1 MSSEKRR
8 KLPETGVPTM
18 RGNQRK
24 NLTDEDFGGLD
35 ISSLI
40 DVSFLLLIYF
50 LITSTLEPGESDLG
64 LTMPGD
70 KGPRTVDRFSPDVPH
85 IEIDATGVVIMDE
98 EILDAD
104 PATRRLA
111 LLEDRLS
118 TYLEAYQVYDLAQG
132 PSVQLKVD
140 DSVSGQRFI
149 DVINCLS
156 GLGIDRVSLEAF
168 SEPRGN

>member
-1 MSSEKRR
+1 M
-8 KLPETGVPTM
+8 PTM

-24 NLTDEDFGGLD
+24 NVTDEDFGGLD

-50 LITSTLEPGESDLG
+50 LITSTLEPRESDLG

-70 KGPRTVDRFSPDVPH
+70 RGVKSSEQFLPDSPY
-85 IEIDATGVVIMDE
+85 IEVDATGAVIMDQE
-98 EILDAD
+98 VLDTD
-104 PATRRLA
+104 VGSHQLA
-111 LLEDRLS
+111 LLEDRLT
-118 TYLEAYQVYDLAQG
+118 TYLEAYQIYDLAQG

-156 GLGIDRVSLEAF
+156 GLGIDQVSLEGF
-168 SEPRGN
+168 SQPGK

>member
-1 MSSEKRR
+1 
-8 KLPETGVPTM
+8 M

-24 NLTDEDFGGLD
+24 ELNDEDFGGLD

-50 LITSTLEPGESDLG
+50 LITSTLEPRESDLG
-64 LTMPGD
+64 LTMPRDPEGQA
-70 KGPRTVDRFSPDVPH
+70 VDRFLPDPPN
-85 IEIDATGVVIMDE
+85 IEVDATGTVIMDLE
-98 EILDAD
+98 VLDTD
-104 PATRRLA
+104 VSSRELA
-111 LLEDRLS
+111 LLEDRL
-118 TYLEAYQVYDLAQG
+118 TTFLAAYQVYDLSEG

-156 GLGIDRVSLEAF
+156 GLGIDRVSLEGF
-168 SEPRGN
+168 SKPGK